1 MKPILKFTRLL
12 PVIGLLGL
20 ILPVHA
26 DPVVEAIK
34 QRQEKVMGVVQ
45 NSSKTVCNLGGI
57 GSGVVVSKD
66 GLILTA
72 AHVIDALDSP
82 QLKQGRGEEF
92 PVTLADGRE
101 VKAKSLGRN
110 RNRDAALAQITTP
123 GEYVAAEMADED
135 TIQQGDWCVAMG
147 HPGGYFVDRI
157 APVRTGRLWKKD
169 NKAYYRTD
177 CTVSGGDSGGPLFDL
192 NGKVIGIHSSIGER
206 LEENRHVPIGAFK
219 ESMERMKNGES
230 WGQLSKLMPELA
242 PFDKAHGPE
251 DDKEDTPPE
260 RDKPKEAP
268 AGNKPFLGIGLEESD
283 NGVTI
288 TEVKINSPAD
298 SAGLLRNDVI
308 HKVDGKEV
316 NEREDVLSIIGS
328 HKPGDKIQISVHR
341 GQDHKEIE
349 VTLGKR

>member
-1 MKPILKFTRLL
+1 
-12 PVIGLLGL
+12 
-20 ILPVHA
+20 
-26 DPVVEAIK
+26 
-34 QRQEKVMGVVQ
+34 
-45 NSSKTVCNLGGI
+45 
-57 GSGVVVSKD
+57 
-66 GLILTA
+66 
-72 AHVIDALDSP
+72 
-82 QLKQGRGEEF
+82 
-92 PVTLADGRE
+92 
-101 VKAKSLGRN
+101 
-110 RNRDAALAQITTP
+110 
-123 GEYVAAEMADED
+123 
-135 TIQQGDWCVAMG
+135 
-147 HPGGYFVDRI
+147 
-157 APVRTGRLWKKD
+157 
-169 NKAYYRTD
+169 
-177 CTVSGGDSGGPLFDL
+177 
-192 NGKVIGIHSSIGER
+192 
-206 LEENRHVPIGAFK
+206 
-219 ESMERMKNGES
+219 
-230 WGQLSKLMPELA
+230 MPELA

-288 TEVKINSPAD
+288 TEVKSNSPAD